1 MAQEET
7 SRDDSALISRMQD
20 MAERAIQR
28 SVKGVDF
35 VRSGKAEV
43 GNTPK
48 DLIYDRGTL
57 KLYHYRPVE
66 DELYRIPVMIVM
78 ATTNKGFLFDLAP
91 GQSMVEYLIG
101 QGYDVYMVDWDA
113 PMLSERGLSL
123 ADYTLDFLPACI
135 DRVQADSGEDDI
147 NILGYCM
154 GGVLSLIYAAAH
166 PTGPLQNM
174 VCLTTPVN
182 WHEMGLFRL
191 WADESYLDVDKLVD
205 TLGVIPADFIANS
218 FEMLRPAQKTAGRLR
233 VWEQMWNDDF
243 VKSYRA
249 FERWGNETLPL
260 AGEYYR
266 DTVKE
271 LMWKNKLFTGELILD
286 GREISLDNIKVPI
299 MNAIAEHDHIAPYA
313 ATKPLLDLVG
323 SEDKYELILKGGHV
337 SLIAGP
343 NAVRRMWPAVNAWL
357 GERSV

>member
-1 MAQEET
+1 MAQEAP
-7 SRDDSALISRMQD
+7 RDDAALISQMQD

-28 SVKGVDF
+28 SVKGIDF

-43 GNTPK
+43 GTTPK

-57 KLYHYRPVE
+57 KLYHYRPME
-66 DELYRIPVMIVM
+66 DELYRIPVIIVM

-91 GQSMVEYLIG
+91 GQSMVEYLIKR
-101 QGYDVYMVDWDA
+101 GYDVYMVDWDPPLA
-113 PMLSERGLSL
+113 SERGLTL
-123 ADYTLDFLPACI
+123 ADYTLDFLPTCI
-135 DRVQADSGEDDI
+135 DRVREDCCEDDVS
-147 NILGYCM
+147 ILGYCM
-154 GGVLSLIYAAAH
+154 GGVLSLIYASAH
-166 PTGPLQNM
+166 PNGPLKNL

-182 WHEMGLFRL
+182 WHEMGLFHL
-191 WADESYLDVDKLVD
+191 WADQRYLDVDKLVD
-205 TLGVIPADFIANS
+205 TLGVIPADFIAAS

-271 LMWKNKLFTGELILD
+271 LMWENKLFNGDLVLN
-286 GREISLDNIKVPI
+286 GRDIKLSNVNVPI
-299 MNAIAEHDHIAPYA
+299 MHAIAEHDHIAPYG
-313 ATKPLLDLVG
+313 ATKPLLEQVG
-323 SEDKYELILKGGHV
+323 SEDKYELVLKGGHV

-343 NAVRRMWPAVNAWL
+343 NAVRRMWPAVDAWL
-357 GERSV
+357 SERSV